1 MVSDVY
7 FFTTTANQTIVV
19 EAHVG
24 VAGGGGQ
31 QLPKMIISIFK
42 GKRFVKKV
50 LIKYYR
56 FCSNIYI
63 LNSFLANR
71 WVLSREGIPQSK

>member
-1 MVSDVY
+1 MVADGY

-31 QLPKMIISIFK
+31 HLPKMIISIFK

-56 FCSNIYI
+56 FSSNIYI
-63 LNSFLANR
+63 IYFLAKR
-71 WVLSREGIPQSK
+71 CVLSQEGIPQSK